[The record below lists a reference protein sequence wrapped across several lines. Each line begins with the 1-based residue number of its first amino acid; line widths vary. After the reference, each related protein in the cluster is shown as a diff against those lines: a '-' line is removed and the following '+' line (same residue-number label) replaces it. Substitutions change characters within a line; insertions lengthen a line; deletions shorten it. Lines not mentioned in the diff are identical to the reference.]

1 MTLACRMIFNRIPMC
16 AILGL
21 FLVLFGLLLAGIS
34 TVSFLEQIAS
44 NKRYNYPNILN
55 LRDYIYIC
63 ITYSVLSVMI
73 MFKLSVALS
82 IKAFTTLF
90 KVKKHYKLIA
100 FYENVFSIL
109 NCCLLVL
116 KYAFFLCFLYPIVYP
131 ILVSFFYK
139 QVLCKQIAEPDT
151 PNGINIVRM
160 KYSITINIP
169 LII

>member
-116 KYAFFLCFLYPIVYP
+116 KYALFLCFLMYP

-139 QVLCKQIAEPDT
+139 QVLCKQNAEPDT
-151 PNGINIVRM
+151 PSCINIIRK

-169 LII
+169 LNI

>member
-116 KYAFFLCFLYPIVYP
+116 KYALFLCFLMYP

-139 QVLCKQIAEPDT
+139 QVLCKQIAEPDS
-151 PNGINIVRM
+151 PNCINIIRK
-160 KYSITINIP
+160 KYSISINIP
-169 LII
+169 LNI

>member
-1 MTLACRMIFNRIPMC
+1 MIFNRIPMC

-63 ITYSVLSVMI
+63 ITYSVLSLMFL
-73 MFKLSVALS
+73 FKLSF
-82 IKAFTTLF
+82 KAFTTLF

-116 KYAFFLCFLYPIVYP
+116 KYALFLCFLLYP

-169 LII
+169 LNI